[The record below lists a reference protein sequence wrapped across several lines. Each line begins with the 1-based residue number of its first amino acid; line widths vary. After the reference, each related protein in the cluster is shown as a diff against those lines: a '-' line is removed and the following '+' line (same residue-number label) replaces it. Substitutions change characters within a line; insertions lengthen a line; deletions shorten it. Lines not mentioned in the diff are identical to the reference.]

1 MPIPIIIPA
10 NTALPTAESD
20 DTLNLGINGSNKIR
34 RIDSLHVDSARFYL
48 NINTTNLAYLRPQ
61 DIKIIITFPDNRVV
75 LANGQTSL
83 AIFPTS
89 FGVPIQIDLNN
100 FLINTSGNLEGIPMH
115 IRVDADTDQLPVVL
129 MNTSKIDFSLKLS
142 QLKFNVAYGNFES
155 IAKVSSVLDKFFDIS
170 EWFHNAALNFINP
183 QIFINA
189 TSNIGAYLNFNVD
202 YLKTYSSTQA
212 GDTVLHG

>member
-1 MPIPIIIPA
+1 
-10 NTALPTAESD
+10 
-20 DTLNLGINGSNKIR
+20 
-34 RIDSLHVDSARFYL
+34 
-48 NINTTNLAYLRPQ
+48 
-61 DIKIIITFPDNRVV
+61 
-75 LANGQTSL
+75 
-83 AIFPTS
+83 
-89 FGVPIQIDLNN
+89 
-100 FLINTSGNLEGIPMH
+100 MH

-212 GDTVLHG
+212 GDTVLHGLMDIQPSLFRYNSLIVQKLLEFGIIKNLEHLIVIGAKSIN